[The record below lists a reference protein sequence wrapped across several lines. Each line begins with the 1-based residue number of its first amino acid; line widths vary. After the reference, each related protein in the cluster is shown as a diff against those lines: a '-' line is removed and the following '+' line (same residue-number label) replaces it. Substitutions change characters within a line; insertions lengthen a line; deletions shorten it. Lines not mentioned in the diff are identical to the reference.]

1 LLRTLKEILPNDL
14 RQRLKRRFFHQQ
26 DMQSRLQNLRR
37 AGLQPSGALDVG
49 AFEGSW
55 ARQWWRIWPHAPV
68 WLFEPLPTH
77 QKELEALAQS
87 HPGSRI
93 IPKAVSD
100 RLGPCHFSLE
110 ATNSQI
116 VDRPVAGDVVEI
128 DCTTLD
134 ATLADQAFT
143 PNLVKIDVQGREL
156 AVLTGAEKVLAHVE
170 VIILEVSVLRIGD
183 VPIFREVDRF
193 LEKKGYRIY
202 DLLPQYYRPRDGALW
217 QIDAFYVREE
227 SQLISSRDWA

>member
-1 LLRTLKEILPNDL
+1 VLRTLKEMLPSEL

-26 DMQSRLQNLRR
+26 DMQSRLQNLRC
-37 AGLQPSGALDVG
+37 AGFQPSGALDVG

-55 ARQWWRIWPHAPV
+55 AREFWNVWPTSPV

-77 QKELEALAQS
+77 RKELEALEQS

-93 IPKAVSD
+93 IPKAVSEQQGT
-100 RLGPCHFSLE
+100 RHFCLE

-116 VDRPVAGDVVEI
+116 VDRPVSGDVVEV

-156 AVLTGAEKVLAHVE
+156 AVLAGAEKVLAHVE
-170 VIILEVSVLRIGD
+170 VVILEVSVLRIGE

-193 LEKKGYRIY
+193 FEKKGYRIY

-217 QIDAFYVREE
+217 QIDAFYVRED
-227 SQLISSRDWA
+227 SQLIASRDWA